1 MVLLEL
7 RRARITSRV
16 AHLLTPTYFLL
27 SFQYHTIVFELFCFP
42 HASLVFPTILILE
55 TYFVER
61 FGNLIPR
68 VKMGPKKIWRG

>member
-42 HASLVFPTILILE
+42 HASLVFPYNFNIRDI
-55 TYFVER
+55 FCR
-61 FGNLIPR
+61 
-68 VKMGPKKIWRG
+68 KIW